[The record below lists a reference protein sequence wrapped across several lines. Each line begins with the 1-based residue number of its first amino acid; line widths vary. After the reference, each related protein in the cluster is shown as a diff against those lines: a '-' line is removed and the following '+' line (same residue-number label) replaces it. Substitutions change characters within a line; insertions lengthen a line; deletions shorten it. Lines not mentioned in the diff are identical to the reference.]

1 MFLFLLITK
10 IHYLLVLKYKKTP
23 IYCDVT
29 QYFFYNIKIILWYRF
44 LKIQFDWWFEKE
56 NKLMISNNRK
66 KIFDFRLTKH
76 KFANGVLD
84 IL

>member
-1 MFLFLLITK
+1 MSRNI
-10 IHYLLVLKYKKTP
+10 
-23 IYCDVT
+23 
-29 QYFFYNIKIILWYRF
+29 FFIILKLF
-44 LKIQFDWWFEKE
+44 CGIVSLKIQFDWWFEKE

-84 IL
+84 LL